1 MVTNVHFNHAVK
13 SEQNLVEDLVV
24 ESLRMYGH
32 NCYYLPRKV
41 IDEDTILG
49 DVSES
54 KFEDAYE
61 VEMYL
66 DGNEGFEG
74 EGELYSKFGI
84 ETRESAEFIISRRT
98 WERFVSLDAN
108 LATGLRPNE
117 GDLIYFPLSDSLFEI
132 KFVEHKNQF
141 YQLGKLYTFKM
152 SCDLFEYSGEKFDTE
167 LDILDTSIELAQ
179 AAALEL
185 TLADTPTLRDFIQGE
200 SISQMVYPGIV
211 ISGIVSSWSEDT
223 NKLTVSSIKTTDT
236 GDPAT
241 YNTFLTTD
249 VTAGNLEMEASSEG
263 DRIIMSGTGQ
273 EGYFIDFEDSTVI
286 VSIPSYITDGTTGT
300 DNIIDHNSNSFLLE
314 SGTATDS
321 SEHDYIVVEDSLAS
335 RRNITSIASDLTIST
350 DPGAFNLEL
359 ETDADGIIDFSE
371 GNPFGEAT

>member
-1 MVTNVHFNHAVK
+1 
-13 SEQNLVEDLVV
+13 
-24 ESLRMYGH
+24 
-32 NCYYLPRKV
+32 
-41 IDEDTILG
+41 
-49 DVSES
+49 
-54 KFEDAYE
+54 
-61 VEMYL
+61 
-66 DGNEGFEG
+66 
-74 EGELYSKFGI
+74 
-84 ETRESAEFIISRRT
+84 
-98 WERFVSLDAN
+98 
-108 LATGLRPNE
+108 
-117 GDLIYFPLSDSLFEI
+117 
-132 KFVEHKNQF
+132 
-141 YQLGKLYTFKM
+141 M

-200 SISQMVYPGIV
+200 SISQLVYPGIV

-249 VTAGNLEMEASSEG
+249 VAAGNLEMEASSEG
-263 DRIIMSGTGQ
+263 DKIVMSGAGQ
-273 EGYFIDFEDSTVI
+273 EGYFIDFEDSTSSI
-286 VSIPSYITDGTTGT
+286 VIPSYITDGTTGT